1 MIVGIDARIPIFTGR
16 GWGRYTCEIIAA
28 LAATEEL
35 ELRVLLPRGTAGKA
49 LAERVSPHRNV
60 QFAFA
65 DYEPSSPDDYGEA
78 ACGIK
83 LEAVLGRVDLLHSPT
98 RFILPTDIRPI
109 VATVHDIAPLSD
121 PPFKPKYRDA
131 TLRAIDFIR
140 KQRVHLITVSEF
152 TRQEL
157 GARAGLDVKDVVVVH
172 HGVSD
177 VFLAAGEHDGV
188 RADYLLYVGGAGP
201 NKNLGR
207 LIAAVRVL
215 RESHQVGLVMAGD
228 RSWDHEEL
236 RGALGADTP
245 QWIRL
250 SGYVTDE
257 ELAGIY
263 CKAAVCVVPSLH
275 EGFGLPVLEAMACG
289 TPLACSRIPVLEEV
303 ACNAAA
309 YFDPVAVEDI
319 VIAVRSLL
327 EDRRLASELAS
338 LGRARA
344 RQFTWAKTA
353 QKTIEVY
360 RKALRGDG

>member
-35 ELRVLLPRGTAGKA
+35 ELRVLLPRGSTGKT
-49 LAERVSPHRNV
+49 LAERVGPHRNV

-109 VATVHDIAPLSD
+109 VATVHDVAPLSD

-140 KQRVHLITVSEF
+140 EQRVHLITVSEF

-157 GARAGLDVKDVVVVH
+157 AARAGLDVKDVVVVH

-177 VFLAAGEHDGV
+177 VFLAAGEQDGSWPTISSMWAV
-188 RADYLLYVGGAGP
+188 RARTRTWGG
-201 NKNLGR
+201 
-207 LIAAVRVL
+207 
-215 RESHQVGLVMAGD
+215 
-228 RSWDHEEL
+228 
-236 RGALGADTP
+236 
-245 QWIRL
+245 
-250 SGYVTDE
+250 
-257 ELAGIY
+257 
-263 CKAAVCVVPSLH
+263 SLQR
-275 EGFGLPVLEAMACG
+275 F
-289 TPLACSRIPVLEEV
+289 ACSEK
-303 ACNAAA
+303 
-309 YFDPVAVEDI
+309 
-319 VIAVRSLL
+319 VI
-327 EDRRLASELAS
+327 
-338 LGRARA
+338 
-344 RQFTWAKTA
+344 K
-353 QKTIEVY
+353 
-360 RKALRGDG
+360 